1 MDAQGIFFNKTCENM
16 KKILIIGASI
26 LQLPAILKAKQLG
39 YYTIVT
45 DLNPN
50 AMGIA
55 YADKFYNVNTI
66 DVEGTV
72 ALAEKIKPDGIM
84 TLATDL
90 PMRSLAAA
98 TTKLGLP
105 GISYDTAV
113 KATDKGEMI
122 KAFEAAGVEH
132 PWFFILKSKED
143 LARVSPLIT
152 YPCVIKPTDNAG
164 NRGVSF
170 ASNEEELLSLY
181 GYSHDN
187 SHSGDVIIEE
197 YMEGQEV
204 SVEIIVY
211 HGEVHILAVTDKLT
225 QGKPYFVEIGHSE
238 QSQLGI
244 ENVAKIKDLATRAVK
259 AIGIDNSPAHVEI
272 MLTKDGPKMVELGAR
287 MGGGCIT
294 THLVPLST
302 GIDMIKSVM
311 NLAMG
316 DVPDVTPKF
325 NKGSALRHITGLEG
339 EIVSVDGLD
348 AARVVP
354 GVTDVTMLKGVGDK
368 VSYFKN
374 GADRI
379 GYVIAQGED
388 TADAIRICEDAMKL
402 IKIQVN

>member
-1 MDAQGIFFNKTCENM
+1 ME
-16 KKILIIGASI
+16 KILVLGASI
-26 LQLPAILKAKQLG
+26 LQLPAILKAKEAG

-45 DLNPN
+45 DMNPK

-55 YADKFYNVNTI
+55 YADKFYHVNTI
-66 DVEGTV
+66 DEVGTA
-72 ALAEKIKPDGIM
+72 ALAERIRPDGIM

-90 PMRSLAAA
+90 PMRSLALA
-98 TTKLGLP
+98 TSRIGLP
-105 GISYDTAV
+105 GISYDTAL

-122 KAFEAAGVEH
+122 KVFEAAGVEH
-132 PWFFILKSKED
+132 PWYFILKGKED
-143 LARVSPLIT
+143 LTAALPKIT

-164 NRGVSF
+164 NRGVCFVGS
-170 ASNEEELLSLY
+170 EEELLSLY
-181 GYSHDN
+181 GYSHEN

-197 YMEGQEV
+197 FMEGQEV

-211 HGEVHILAVTDKLT
+211 HGVVHVLAVTDKIT

-238 QSQLGI
+238 QSQLGEDNI
-244 ENVAKIKDLATRAVK
+244 ERIKDLATRAVK

-311 NLAMG
+311 DLAMG
-316 DVPDVTPKF
+316 KEPDVMPKF
-325 NKGSALRHITGLEG
+325 DKGSALRHIVGIEG
-339 EIVSVDGLD
+339 EIVSIEGLD
-348 AARVVP
+348 EARAVP
-354 GVTDVTMLKGVGDK
+354 GVIEVSMLKGVGDK
-368 VSYFKN
+368 VGYFKN

-379 GYVIAQGED
+379 GYVIAQGKD
-388 TADAIRICEDAMKL
+388 AADALRICEDALKL
-402 IKIQVN
+402 IFIKTK

>member
-1 MDAQGIFFNKTCENM
+1 M
-16 KKILIIGASI
+16 
-26 LQLPAILKAKQLG
+26 
-39 YYTIVT
+39 
-45 DLNPN
+45 NPT
-50 AMGIA
+50 AVGIA
-55 YADKFYNVNTI
+55 YADEFYPVNTI
-66 DVEGTV
+66 DEEGTA
-72 ALAEKIKPDGIM
+72 ALAERIRPDGIM

-90 PMRSLAAA
+90 PMRSLAVA
-98 TTKLGLP
+98 TSRIRRP

-132 PWFFILKSKED
+132 PWYFILKSKED
-143 LARVSPLIT
+143 LTAALPKIT
-152 YPCVIKPTDNAG
+152 YPCVTKPTDNAG

-170 ASNEEELLSLY
+170 VNDEAELLSLY
-181 GYSHDN
+181 DYSHEN

-211 HGEVHILAVTDKLT
+211 LGTAHVLAVTDKLT
-225 QGKPYFVEIGHSE
+225 QGTPYFVEIGHSE
-238 QSQLGI
+238 QSQLGE
-244 ENVAKIKDLATRAVK
+244 ENVARIKDLATRAVK
-259 AIGIDNSPAHVEI
+259 AIGLDNSPAHVEI

-311 NLAMG
+311 DLAMG
-316 DVPDVTPKF
+316 KEPDITPKF
-325 NKGSALRHITGLEG
+325 DKGSALRHIVGLEG

-348 AARVVP
+348 EARAVP
-354 GVTDVTMLKGVGDK
+354 CVTEVTMLKGVGDK
-368 VSYFKN
+368 VGYFKN

-379 GYVIAQGED
+379 GYVIAQGKD
-388 TADAIRICEDAMKL
+388 AADAVRICEKAMKL
-402 IKIQVN
+402 ICIKTK

>member
-1 MDAQGIFFNKTCENM
+1 MN
-16 KKILIIGASI
+16 KILIIGASI
-26 LQLPAILKAKQLG
+26 LQLPAILKAKEAG

-45 DLNPN
+45 DMNPN

-55 YADKFYNVNTI
+55 YADEFYPVNTI
-66 DVEGTV
+66 DEEGTA
-72 ALAEKIKPDGIM
+72 ALAERIRPDGIM

-90 PMRSLAAA
+90 PMRSLAVA
-98 TTKLGLP
+98 TSRIGLP
-105 GISYDTAV
+105 GISYETAV

-132 PWFFILKSKED
+132 PWYFILKSKED
-143 LARVSPLIT
+143 LTAALPKIT

-170 ASNEEELLSLY
+170 ASSEEDLLSLY
-181 GYSHDN
+181 GYSREN

-211 HGEVHILAVTDKLT
+211 HGKVHILAVTDKLT

-238 QSQLGI
+238 QSQLGK
-244 ENVAKIKDLATRAVK
+244 ENVARIKDLATRAVK

-272 MLTKDGPKMVELGAR
+272 MLTKNGPKMVELGAR

-311 NLAMG
+311 DLAMG
-316 DVPDVTPKF
+316 KEPDVTPKF
-325 NKGSALRHITGLEG
+325 DKGSALRHIVGLEG
-339 EIVSVDGLD
+339 EIVSVEGLD
-348 AARVVP
+348 AARAVP
-354 GVTDVTMLKGVGDK
+354 GVTEVTMLKGVGDK
-368 VSYFKN
+368 VGYFKN

-379 GYVIAQGED
+379 GYVIAQGENA
-388 TADAIRICEDAMKL
+388 ADAVRICEKAMKL
-402 IKIQVN
+402 ISIKTK

>member
-1 MDAQGIFFNKTCENM
+1 MEKL
-16 KKILIIGASI
+16 LIIGASI
-26 LQLPAILKAKQLG
+26 LQLPAILKAKEAG

-45 DLNPN
+45 DMNPN

-55 YADKFYNVNTI
+55 YADEFYPVNTI
-66 DVEGTV
+66 DEEGTA
-72 ALAEKIKPDGIM
+72 ALAEQIKPDGIM

-90 PMRSLAAA
+90 PMRSLAVA
-98 TTKLGLP
+98 TTRIGLP

-132 PWFFILKSKED
+132 PWYFILKGKDD
-143 LARVSPLIT
+143 LAKALPHIT

-170 ASNEEELLSLY
+170 ANDEAELLSLY
-181 GYSHDN
+181 EYSHEN

-197 YMEGQEV
+197 YMEGREV

-211 HGEVHILAVTDKLT
+211 HGEVHVLAVTDKLT

-238 QSQLGI
+238 QSQLGE
-244 ENVAKIKDLATRAVK
+244 ENVERIKDLATRAVK

-311 NLAMG
+311 DLAMG
-316 DVPDVTPKF
+316 KEPDVTPKF
-325 NKGSALRHITGLEG
+325 DKGSALRHIVDLEG
-339 EIVSVDGLD
+339 EIVSIDGLD
-348 AARVVP
+348 EARAVP
-354 GVTDVTMLKGVGDK
+354 GVTEVTMLKGIGDTVG
-368 VSYFKN
+368 YFKN
-374 GADRI
+374 GSDRI

-388 TADAIRICEDAMKL
+388 AADAVRICEKAIKL
-402 IKIQVN
+402 IKIETKHV

>member
-1 MDAQGIFFNKTCENM
+1 MER
-16 KKILIIGASI
+16 ILIIGASI
-26 LQLPAILKAKQLG
+26 LQLPAILKAKEAG

-45 DLNPN
+45 DMNPN

-55 YADKFYNVNTI
+55 YADKFYPVNTI
-66 DVEGTV
+66 DEEGTA
-72 ALAEKIKPDGIM
+72 ALAERIRPDGIM

-90 PMRSLAAA
+90 PMRSLAVA
-98 TTKLGLP
+98 TSRIGLP
-105 GISYDTAV
+105 GISYETAV

-122 KAFEAAGVEH
+122 KAFQAAEVEH
-132 PWFFILKSKED
+132 PWYFILKSKED
-143 LARVSPLIT
+143 LTEALPKIT

-170 ASNEEELLSLY
+170 ASSEEDLLSLY
-181 GYSHDN
+181 GYSREN
-187 SHSGDVIIEE
+187 SHSGDVIVEE

-238 QSQLGI
+238 QSQLGK
-244 ENVAKIKDLATRAVK
+244 ENVERIKDLATRAVK

-311 NLAMG
+311 DLAMG
-316 DVPDVTPKF
+316 KEPDVTSKF
-325 NKGSALRHITGLEG
+325 DKGSALRHIVGLEG
-339 EIVSVDGLD
+339 EIVSVEGLD
-348 AARVVP
+348 AARAVP
-354 GVTDVTMLKGVGDK
+354 GVTEVTMLKGIGDK
-368 VSYFKN
+368 VGYFKN

-379 GYVIAQGED
+379 GYVIAQGENA
-388 TADAIRICEDAMKL
+388 ADAVRICEKAMKL
-402 IKIQVN
+402 ISIKTK

>member
-1 MDAQGIFFNKTCENM
+1 M
-16 KKILIIGASI
+16 KKILILGASI
-26 LQLPAILKAKQLG
+26 LQLPAILKAKEQG
-39 YYTIVT
+39 FYTIVT
-45 DLNPN
+45 DMNPN
-50 AMGIA
+50 TMGIA
-55 YADKFYNVNTI
+55 YADKFYHVNTI

-72 ALAEKIKPDGIM
+72 TLAEKIRPDGIM

-105 GISYDTAV
+105 GISYETAI

-122 KAFEAAGVEH
+122 KAFEVAGVEH
-132 PWFFILKSKED
+132 PWYSILKDEKE
-143 LARVSPLIT
+143 LKNVLPNIT
-152 YPCVIKPTDNAG
+152 FPCVIKPTDNAG

-170 ASNEEELLSLY
+170 AKDEAELLSLY
-181 GYSHDN
+181 QYSHDN

-204 SVEIIVY
+204 SVEIIVS
-211 HGEVHILAVTDKLT
+211 HGKVNILAVTDKLT

-238 QSQLGI
+238 QSQLGN

-311 NLAMG
+311 DLAMG
-316 DVPDVTPKF
+316 GEPDVIPKF
-325 NKGSALRHITGLEG
+325 DKGSALRHIVDIEG
-339 EIVSVDGLD
+339 EIVSIGGLD
-348 AARVVP
+348 EARAFP
-354 GVTDVTMLKGVGDK
+354 GVTEVTMLKGIGDK
-368 VSYFKN
+368 VGYFKN

-379 GYVIAQGED
+379 GYVIAQGKD
-388 TADAIRICEDAMKL
+388 SVDAIRICEEAMKL
-402 IKIQVN
+402 IQIKVK